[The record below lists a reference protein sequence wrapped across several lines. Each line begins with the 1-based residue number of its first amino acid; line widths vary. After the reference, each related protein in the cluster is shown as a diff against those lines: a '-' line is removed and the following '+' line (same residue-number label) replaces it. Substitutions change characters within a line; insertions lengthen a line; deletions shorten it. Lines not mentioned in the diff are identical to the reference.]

1 MRNYELSMLLNPSL
15 QEEEAMLILQQ
26 TANLFQESQGIIQA
40 QSLLGKRNL
49 PAPIM
54 KQKEAYL
61 GYLMATVPPES
72 IAQIEK
78 KLKDAKEV
86 LRFIL
91 TIKKYRAMKT
101 KAPRLRKVQKPLA
114 KEGVTEPKMEIAD
127 IDKKIEEMIEK
138 TQ

>member
-15 QEEEAMLILQQ
+15 QEEEALLILQK
-26 TANLFQESQGIIQA
+26 TANLLQESQGIIQA

-49 PAPIM
+49 PVPLM
-54 KQKEAYL
+54 KQREAYL
-61 GYLMATVPPES
+61 GYLMATVAPEN

-78 KLKDAKEV
+78 KLKDVKEV

-91 TIKKYRAMKT
+91 TIKRYRAIKT
-101 KAPRLRKVQKPLA
+101 KAPRLRKVQKPLV
-114 KEGVTEPKMEIAD
+114 KEGVAEPKMEIAD